1 MSEESSN
8 SQDVKGKDNIVAG
21 SGSRVEVHFHNP
33 EGSKEGIDEEEAIK
47 KFSNLPTDIIPPPS
61 SLPAGSRIAFPVN
74 QAFVGRGSALRQLAR
89 TLKGG
94 DATAIGQVTAA
105 PVWVVLENLNSLVN
119 SRIDTDS
126 TFPVVCSG

>member
-1 MSEESSN
+1 MVSEKSIDGHRNIIIGDGANAQIEISNYSN
-8 SQDVKGKDNIVAG
+8 SVTKT
-21 SGSRVEVHFHNP
+21 EVDYQ
-33 EGSKEGIDEEEAIK
+33 SQ
-47 KFSNLPTDIIPPPS
+47 FSNLPTDIIPPPS